1 MNIPLRK
8 VSDEMLRQLWLSEQL
23 PYEVYADEI
32 TRRASKSVRDI
43 LNKFVKRLNMA
54 AGDEIGV

>member
-32 TRRASKSVRDI
+32 TRRTSKPVRDI